1 MVFAA
6 IFPGQGSQKIGML
19 SGYVK
24 KYPEIKQTFE
34 RASELLSVNLFDM
47 VTKGTEENLN
57 LTVNTQPILLAASY
71 ALWQVW
77 CRVTDLR
84 PAVMA
89 GHSLGEYSALTCSG
103 ALDFDDAVLMVRH
116 RAELMQ
122 RAVPIGKSS
131 MAAVIGIGR
140 NHVEQMCRDISR
152 RKSGTVEPANY
163 NSHKQTVVAGDKEL
177 VDEFSVLIKEREGVK
192 VVPLPV
198 SVPSHTSLMKS
209 TSTKFSRYLSK
220 VKFHDPKIPVIQNA
234 TGEVVTSKRKIAL
247 SLKSQIRKP
256 VLWHQS
262 IKVISDS
269 GVDRFVEM
277 GPGRVLSG
285 LVRRIDKTLYA
296 QSMETPENL
305 KKILESE
312 EL

>member
-19 SGYVK
+19 SSYIK

-34 RASELLSVNLFDM
+34 RASDLLSENLLRLA
-47 VTKGTEENLN
+47 TRGPEETLN

-103 ALDFDDAVLMVRH
+103 ALKFDDAVLLVRH
-116 RAELMQ
+116 RAKLMQ
-122 RAVPIGKSS
+122 ETVPVGQSS
-131 MAAVIGIGR
+131 MAAVVGIER
-140 NHVEQMCRDISR
+140 NHVELMCKEISK
-152 RKSGTVEPANY
+152 RKAGTVEPANY
-163 NSHKQTVVAGDKEL
+163 NAQKQTVVAGDKEL

-192 VVPLPV
+192 VVHLPV
-198 SVPSHTSLMKS
+198 SVPAHTSLMKS

-220 VKFHDPKIPVIQNA
+220 VKFHNPNLPVVLNA
-234 TGEVVTSKRKIAL
+234 TAEVTRSKHKITSAL
-247 SLKSQIRKP
+247 KNQIKKP

-262 IKVISDS
+262 IKTISDS
-269 GVDRFVEM
+269 GVERFIEI
-277 GPGRVLSG
+277 GPGRVLCG
-285 LVRRIDKTLYA
+285 LVRRIDRSFYA
-296 QSMETPENL
+296 QSMETTENL
-305 KKILESE
+305 KKILEAE
-312 EL
+312 ES